1 MCGDDGA
8 CQTSLGADH
17 SRSQM
22 YNIKLYAKNLMIVR
36 NEIEP
41 VINVILQD
49 VSVVFQVHHHQR
61 WLQEV
66 CSSVES
72 QEYTQSFCSLC
83 LQGDL
88 QSTSSV
94 QAIARQVCEQ
104 LIQSE

>member
-8 CQTSLGADH
+8 CLTSLGADH

-41 VINVILQD
+41 VINVILQN

-61 WLQEV
+61 
-66 CSSVES
+66 
-72 QEYTQSFCSLC
+72 
-83 LQGDL
+83 
-88 QSTSSV
+88 
-94 QAIARQVCEQ
+94 
-104 LIQSE
+104 

>member
-8 CQTSLGADH
+8 CLTSLGADH

-61 WLQEV
+61 
-66 CSSVES
+66 
-72 QEYTQSFCSLC
+72 
-83 LQGDL
+83 
-88 QSTSSV
+88 
-94 QAIARQVCEQ
+94 
-104 LIQSE
+104 

>member
-8 CQTSLGADH
+8 CLTSLGADH

-22 YNIKLYAKNLMIVR
+22 YNIKLYAKNLTIVR

-61 WLQEV
+61 
-66 CSSVES
+66 
-72 QEYTQSFCSLC
+72 
-83 LQGDL
+83 
-88 QSTSSV
+88 
-94 QAIARQVCEQ
+94 
-104 LIQSE
+104 